1 MTALKKTITQT
12 ALILNSLMG
21 IKLLLFFLFL
31 SCGNDSEQEFKSWS
45 IYSGDA
51 SGSKYSN
58 LSEVNKTNIGQLKLI
73 WELEIYDKKEN
84 HRDGIQCNP
93 IIIGDQ
99 MFVIGPDMKVHAIN
113 ATQGNL
119 NWSFDPFPGE
129 KYSGNSR
136 GVTYFDDGKN
146 GRLYF
151 VAASILYCIDALSG
165 KSVDSFGEG
174 GKISLKK
181 GFGPEAEQLFITAST
196 PGIVYKNL
204 LIMGSRVLD
213 GANQK
218 TMPGNIRAFNLY
230 SGAIEW

>member
-1 MTALKKTITQT
+1 MTALKKTIIQT

-31 SCGNDSEQEFKSWS
+31 SCGNDSDQEFKSWS

-84 HRDGIQCNP
+84 HRHGIQCNP

-129 KYSGNSR
+129 KS
-136 GVTYFDDGKN
+136 
-146 GRLYF
+146 
-151 VAASILYCIDALSG
+151 
-165 KSVDSFGEG
+165 
-174 GKISLKK
+174 
-181 GFGPEAEQLFITAST
+181 
-196 PGIVYKNL
+196 
-204 LIMGSRVLD
+204 
-213 GANQK
+213 
-218 TMPGNIRAFNLY
+218 
-230 SGAIEW
+230 